1 MYAMTEIELSGLH
14 REDVARQVENNRL
27 ARQLRANRHGMATGM
42 RNALPGRFFAWFPR
56 KGQTAEC

>member
-27 ARQLRANRHGMATGM
+27 SRQLWANRRGMATAM
-42 RNALPGRFFAWFPR
+42 RNALPGRFFASNPR
-56 KGQTAEC
+56 KGQTVEC

>member
-1 MYAMTEIELSGLH
+1 MYIMTEIELSGLH

-27 ARQLRANRHGMATGM
+27 ARHLRANRYGVANGI
-42 RNALPGRFFAWFPR
+42 RDALSGRFFAWFPR

>member
-27 ARQLRANRHGMATGM
+27 ARQLRANRHGAANGI
-42 RNALPGRFFAWFPR
+42 RSALPGRFFAWSPR
-56 KGQTAEC
+56 KGRTVEC